1 MWTQENWDLLD
12 THVLPKFS
20 MRFRP
25 QKIYQY
31 QHVWFNGH
39 HSIKSII
46 EALII
51 LNMMHVYSFLNY
63 GILKREINQFDKFT
77 RWKRKLFPF
86 KNSVTHD
93 YFSKMVGIKLFNVD
107 YTLKLMKKNYKNKN
121 TWISPFSDW
130 LTRQETFFFG
140 NRSFA

>member
-1 MWTQENWDLLD
+1 MWTQENGDLLD

-25 QKIYQY
+25 KKIYQY
-31 QHVWFNGH
+31 QHVWSNGH

-46 EALII
+46 KALII
-51 LNMMHVYSFLNY
+51 LNMIHLYSLLNY

-86 KNSVTHD
+86 KNSVIHD
-93 YFSKMVGIKLFNVD
+93 YFSKMIQCWLHLKINEKKL
-107 YTLKLMKKNYKNKN
+107 
-121 TWISPFSDW
+121 
-130 LTRQETFFFG
+130 
-140 NRSFA
+140 